1 MQIDTNCEELEIF
14 IYLIVQI
21 KYILFQ
27 IPKLLFDKKK
37 NPKLLYRQKRYWQCI
52 PILTNT
58 SKNLGKISHNKIEL
72 IYLPQKLHC
81 CHSQ

>member
-1 MQIDTNCEELEIF
+1 MQCDTSYDELEIF

-27 IPKLLFDKKK
+27 IPKLL
-37 NPKLLYRQKRYWQCI
+37 YRQKRYGKCI
-52 PILTNT
+52 PILINT
-58 SKNLGKISHNKIEL
+58 SKNLGKISHYKIEL